1 MRNVLKVLKTIN
13 NGLVVKGVRDAIKWH
28 QIGKIAKYF
37 IFETRTGNK
46 FS

>member
-28 QIGKIAKYF
+28 QIGKIAKIFYF
-37 IFETRTGNK
+37 
-46 FS
+46 